1 MTKTFSLIIYNCF
14 KVSCSVIGF
23 IIVSINIFSSK
34 LLFILFLY
42 IDSVCKKIKSC
53 QSNLTNVQQALEAT
67 ATFKI
72 NKIGKKIR
80 YIVSYKLYLT
90 ILKDLKSIGLT
101 METTQRSCRPSQVEI
116 PCSRL
121 KHLQAQR
128 GLGERESLFNP

>member
-101 METTQRSCRPSQVEI
+101 METTQEAADRARWKSPAAASSTFRRKEDWV
-116 PCSRL
+116 
-121 KHLQAQR
+121 
-128 GLGERESLFNP
+128 RESLFNP